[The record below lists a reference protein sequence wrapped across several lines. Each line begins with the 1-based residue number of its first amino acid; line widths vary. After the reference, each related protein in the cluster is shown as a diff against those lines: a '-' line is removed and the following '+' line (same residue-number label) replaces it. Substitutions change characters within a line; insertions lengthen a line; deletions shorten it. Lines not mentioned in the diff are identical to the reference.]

1 MTNINA
7 DSQTPIDLRHAG
19 TTGATAGFTS
29 FDGINATIFGDPNGE
44 VPGTF
49 QCPGGGILAFGG
61 PWAQGTHQAKGKT
74 WKTATG
80 ADIVFNNG
88 IDCLMAGNPSLFEE
102 TWAHEALHALGLG
115 HSCGDASSPS
125 CAGNAL
131 LDGALMRALAHDDGR
146 GAQLNADDL
155 AGLRSIYAAGGGSTG
170 PCVANA
176 TTMCLN
182 GGRFRVTIDFNPA
195 GVPPAAAKGSMLG
208 GDSAAFTF
216 FDVNNVEALVKVLN
230 ACGLNNRYWVF
241 AAGLTNVRV
250 VLTVTDTAKGT
261 TKTYT
266 NPQGQ
271 AFQPIQ
277 DTAAFAT
284 CP

>member
-1 MTNINA
+1 V
-7 DSQTPIDLRHAG
+7 G

-49 QCPGGGILAFGG
+49 QCPGGGVLAFGG
-61 PWAQGTHQAKGKT
+61 SWTQGTHQFKGKT
-74 WKTATG
+74 YKTNVG
-80 ADIVFNNG
+80 GEVVFNNG
-88 IDCLMAGNPSLFEE
+88 IDCLMSGNPSLFEE
-102 TWAHEALHALGLG
+102 VWGHEALHSLGMG
-115 HSCGDASSPS
+115 HSCGDANSPS
-125 CAGNAL
+125 CAGNPT
-131 LDGALMRALAHDDGR
+131 LDGALMRATAHNDGR

-155 AGLRSIYAAGGGSTG
+155 AGLRSIYGTGGGTAG
-170 PCVANA
+170 PCVPSA

-182 GGRFRVTIDFNPA
+182 GGRFSVSIQFNAP
-195 GVPPAAAKGSMLG
+195 GNPPAAAQGSLLG
-208 GDSAAFTF
+208 SDSAAFTF
-216 FDVNNVEALVKVLN
+216 FDPNNVEALVKVLGG
-230 ACGLNNRYWVF
+230 CPLNNRYWVF

-250 VLTVTDTAKGT
+250 VLTVTDTTNGT

-271 AFQPIQ
+271 AYPPIQ
-277 DTAAFAT
+277 HTSAFAT